1 MCLLTKAT
9 KIPRGPTNDVSK
21 FAPGLIIHMDF
32 EFFNVETIRGFTSI
46 FVATCS
52 DTSYSFGFPYRS
64 KRPTLDILNVFVTK
78 FRNQDKKFA
87 FIRVD
92 EDVATEIYS
101 EFMKTCH
108 NMNIIVQTVGGYASS
123 LNGKI

>member
-9 KIPRGPTNDVSK
+9 KIPRGPTNDASTIS
-21 FAPGLIIHMDF
+21 PRIMLQMDF
-32 EFFNVETIRGFTSI
+32 SFFNAEIIRGFTSI
-46 FVATCS
+46 FVAICS
-52 DTSYSFGFPYRS
+52 DTSHPFGYPSRS
-64 KRPTLDILNVFVTK
+64 KHPTLDILNVFVTK